1 MATKQAS
8 VDFLLEQM
16 AAAGDV
22 SARKMFGEYAIYLG
36 PKVVALVCDDQL
48 FVKPTAA
55 GKAAVGKPREAPPY
69 PGAKPYYLISGDRC
83 EDSDFLSDLIVRTAA
98 ELPAPAAKKA
108 KSKSPKAK
116 AKKKTAPEKKPPKR
130 KPSPKQKPS
139 PKRGSRGSRSQ

>member
-83 EDSDFLSDLIVRTAA
+83 EDSDFLSDLIARTAA
-98 ELPAPAAKKA
+98 QLPAPAPKKA
-108 KSKSPKAK
+108 KSKSPT
-116 AKKKTAPEKKPPKR
+116 AKKKTAPEKKPAKR
-130 KPSPKQKPS
+130 KPS
-139 PKRGSRGSRSQ
+139 PKRGSRSQ